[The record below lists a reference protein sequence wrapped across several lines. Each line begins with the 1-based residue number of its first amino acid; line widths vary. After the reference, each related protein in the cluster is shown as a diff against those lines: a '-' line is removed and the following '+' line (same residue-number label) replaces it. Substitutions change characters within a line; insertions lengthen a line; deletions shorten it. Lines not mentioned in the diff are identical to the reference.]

1 MNDLRCGAAS
11 LLRGERHPDAKSG
24 WLKGGTGIP
33 LPVARHF
40 SPVPFRVIKNDS
52 GLTLNLSY
60 CLCPKTLSSLEVI
73 PFFLVREAP
82 PERLRSLTRP
92 SAFVPD
98 RWPTESPL
106 VREPPR

>member
-73 PFFLVREAP
+73 PFFLGEGG
-82 PERLRSLTRP
+82 
-92 SAFVPD
+92 SARAAAV
-98 RWPTESPL
+98 SHAA
-106 VREPPR
+106 VSVCS